1 MTRVT
6 TSGPPP
12 LFPQPPHDDAGDM
25 GATNID
31 SLGWVRQRI
40 ARLADQRP
48 LGFSEAQRL
57 ELVNLCIA
65 EDWFLARGR
74 PADPQRGRDAAAI
87 A

>member
-12 LFPQPPHDDAGDM
+12 LFPDPPDDDAGDM

-40 ARLADQRP
+40 ARLADQGP
-48 LGFSEAQRL
+48 LGFSKAQRL
-57 ELVNLCIA
+57 ELVDLCIA
-65 EDWFLARGR
+65 EDWFVARGR
-74 PADPQRGRDAAAI
+74 PADPRRRRDRLTI
-87 A
+87 E